1 MKADDKT
8 ISSVL
13 GKDSLAETEEILG
26 KRHEEFTEDEK
37 MGAFFKFLLD
47 NEMKKEV
54 LKSANDTY
62 FSMSWDELISLLEE
76 NGFKLQSNW
85 QYIAFERKENAVIY
99 EKDGFLLFATSSDGR
114 VNGGNIYAEIE
125 LRDGKRLYDI
135 DRLSGGYFDGSRNH
149 AAVYYDIREGLMN
162 FIKQVNETGVVL
174 PIWETKEPRP
184 WVITF
189 EETQKNDGKYDE
201 YDKIRVQRISESSER
216 IKALC
221 SPLIDEAFI
230 LRSNTYSN
238 LDLKYVNLTSNISK
252 IESGVFVNCPNLE
265 EIIIKSDV
273 KVPIDMISNC
283 PNLKRLVVHGVEI
296 PLENGHVK
304 DNSLTGIIDGFK
316 KQNEDI
322 EKMVGQIQEK
332 KTQLTTLLERCKRQ
346 NKDNIINQI
355 LDIKSKV
362 QEGKYEDIELSSPNF
377 SIEEWFGELEVRME
391 SGLFKGKTVN
401 KSDKQ
406 ILKMLDDLIED
417 IENDKI
423 DTVKVNRKSMNVIN
437 EQAKLLQESIDKIND
452 KLQELGI
459 NINKTQKER

>member
-8 ISSVL
+8 VSSVL
-13 GKDSLAETEEILG
+13 GRDSLAETEKMLG
-26 KRHEEFTEDEK
+26 KRHEEFTEDER
-37 MGAFFKFLLD
+37 MGAFFKFILD
-47 NEMKKEV
+47 NEMKAEV

-62 FSMSWDELISLLEE
+62 RGMSWEEFISLLET

-85 QYIAFERKENAVIY
+85 QYTAFDEKEDAVIY
-99 EKDGFLLFATSSDGR
+99 EKDGFLLFATSYRGNIDS
-114 VNGGNIYAEIE
+114 GNIYAEIE
-125 LRDGKRLYDI
+125 IRDGKRLDDI
-135 DRLSGGYFDGSRNH
+135 DHLSGGYFDSSRSH

-162 FIKQVNETGVVL
+162 FIKQVNETGIVL
-174 PIWETKEPRP
+174 PIWETKKPHP

-216 IKALC
+216 IKSLC
-221 SPLIDEAFI
+221 SPFINEAFV
-230 LRSNTYSN
+230 LKSNTYSN

-252 IESGVFVNCPNLE
+252 IESGAFVNCPNLE

-273 KVPIDMISNC
+273 RIPIDMISNC

-296 PLENGHVK
+296 PLANGHVE

-316 KQNEDI
+316 KQNEDV
-322 EKMVGQIQEK
+322 EKMVEQIQEK
-332 KTQLTTLLERCKRQ
+332 KAQLITLLEKCKKQ

-355 LDIKSKV
+355 LDIKSKI
-362 QEGKYEDIELSSPNF
+362 QEGKYENIKLSSPKF
-377 SIEEWFGELEVRME
+377 SMEEWFGRLEITME
-391 SGLFKGKTVN
+391 SGFFKGKTVD

-406 ILKMLDDLIED
+406 ILKMLDELIED
-417 IENDKI
+417 IEKDKI
-423 DTVKVNRKSMNVIN
+423 NTVKIGRKAVSVIN
-437 EQAKLLQESIDKIND
+437 EQATLLQESIDKING
-452 KLQELGI
+452 KLKELGI